1 VVEAAELPDA
11 NSLAEPLVEAL
22 VDEDAVEAAEDC
34 TEWPVVVLV
43 QPAATNTKAEP
54 ASTRIVGNFD
64 IRPPCLPT

>member
-34 TEWPVVVLV
+34 TE
-43 QPAATNTKAEP
+43 
-54 ASTRIVGNFD
+54 
-64 IRPPCLPT
+64 